1 MTPRPQKRKEFWQ
14 RTCRELV
21 GEFGIKSGLSQCENG
36 VLWGRFFVFLLDIV
50 MEEQTKNNKV
60 NKHRKNIKILEIS
73 SYNFFLVPVDVS
85 IGIDW
90 TL

>member
-1 MTPRPQKRKEFWQ
+1 
-14 RTCRELV
+14 
-21 GEFGIKSGLSQCENG
+21 
-36 VLWGRFFVFLLDIV
+36 

-85 IGIDW
+85 VGIDR